1 MLRAGRAVL
10 VLRAVREGGVLRR
23 REGPGLRMQ
32 VEAVVPDGLT
42 PPGTVAESAW
52 LDFRDRLRA
61 FVARRVANP
70 ADVEDIVQFA
80 FLQLHRG
87 LGAIRNGERVHAWL
101 YSTARR
107 AIADYYRSR
116 GRSLEVPSGDAADL
130 DALAPTDSAE
140 GDGDRRQ
147 EVARCLA
154 PVLRRLAPADQE
166 AILLTEVEG
175 LRLAE
180 AAARVNVS
188 LPGMKSRVQ
197 RARRRLREAILA
209 CCHVAL
215 DGRGAPIG
223 CERRHGSSAP
233 LRQDCATERKC

>member
-1 MLRAGRAVL
+1 
-10 VLRAVREGGVLRR
+10 VR
-23 REGPGLRMQ
+23 
-32 VEAVVPDGLT
+32 VPVDA
-42 PPGTVAESAW
+42 AETAW
-52 LDFRDRLRA
+52 LEFRGRLRA

-107 AIADYYRSR
+107 AIADYYRSP
-116 GRSLEVPSGDAADL
+116 GRRVEVPSGDVTDL
-130 DALAPTDSAE
+130 DALARADSAV
-140 GDGDRRQ
+140 GDGDGRQ

-166 AILLTEVEG
+166 AILLTEVQG
-175 LRLAE
+175 LRLAD
-180 AAARVNVS
+180 AAALVNVS

-209 CCHVAL
+209 CCRVAL

-223 CERRHGSSAP
+223 CERRDTPRGPLPRECAP
-233 LRQDCATERKC
+233 QRRCGTTMETTHEQ